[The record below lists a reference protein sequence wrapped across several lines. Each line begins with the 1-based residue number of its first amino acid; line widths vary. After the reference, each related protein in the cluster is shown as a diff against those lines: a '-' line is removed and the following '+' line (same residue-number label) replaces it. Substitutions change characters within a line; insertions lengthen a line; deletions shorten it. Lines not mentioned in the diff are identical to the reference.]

1 MAYKTEQIRGHLL
14 DPITFKNEEGGEILY
29 NKIKDMIIS
38 EIDAGNI
45 SGTTREDF
53 LKSGGLLFGTQVPL
67 FIISNS
73 LPENRF
79 FDIGIFV
86 NEKTVSFPLLGE
98 SAENT
103 KNNRKNYYTENG
115 NFIKAA
121 LIKVDELKLQQEAVW
136 QQSIIDCISG
146 YVE

>member
-1 MAYKTEQIRGHLL
+1 MYKTEQIRGHLL
-14 DPITFKNEEGGEILY
+14 DPITFKSEEGGENLY
-29 NKIKDMIIS
+29 NKIKGVIIS
-38 EIDAGNI
+38 EIDSGNI
-45 SGTTREDF
+45 SATTREDV
-53 LKSGGLLFGTQVPL
+53 LKSGSFLFGTQIPL
-67 FIISNS
+67 FIISNNI
-73 LPENRF
+73 PENNF

-121 LIKVDELKLQQEAVW
+121 LIKVDELKLQQEAIW